1 MESNRARAILQ
12 MIQDRQEAAVQPS
25 EREELVSQGF
35 LVSVD
40 ASTRDGWTASVARLA
55 ALRDRVREMS
65 RVALATPG
73 PVAPPELQQMV
84 ASLEELTRQ
93 KTNLETL
100 VWNAPTQEYFL
111 PTLAGRNV
119 LADLTTWQWRL
130 EGRTFPDFLR
140 EMYDYRAA
148 LFQTVSRASA
158 IQGGLLWDEETR
170 DAEETPME
178 LSFTN
183 VDFRFAAM
191 ILAKRAINPSL
202 LVSAFQM
209 FHHDTNWGSLNKVD
223 RLIGS
228 AILASLPWD
237 PASVRNAFERLR
249 VALEYRGVPPRG
261 GADGPRDH
269 GGPLLRRG
277 VPPGGHLR
285 PAVRA
290 RGDDR
295 RESSRAARSDRCVPG
310 LHRGRHPQ
318 QLLRPHVGDRGAR
331 VDPELRGRANG
342 PRIPRGEPAGRASR
356 PTGRADGPAPLSPR
370 DFMVRLARTLRLP
383 SDRMVHRHPSGPRA
397 HGRCLRLGPCLE
409 PVEHVAVRLQL
420 ADRLAGELR
429 RGQDGDVVLLPGLE
443 DRLHPGPPAAIAED
457 VIVQDQGS
465 HVRRPQ
471 DPLQVGQGTLRVLL
485 GIVVRHVGHRPVDV
499 KDGRL
504 RVDQEGKV
512 FLQGRT

>member
-1 MESNRARAILQ
+1 MESDRARAILQ

-40 ASTRDGWTASVARLA
+40 APTRDGWTASVAGLA
-55 ALRDRVREMS
+55 VLRDRVREMS

-84 ASLEELTRQ
+84 GSLEEVTRQ

-119 LADLTTWQWRL
+119 LADLTTWQRRL

-148 LFQTVSRASA
+148 LFGTVSRASA

-170 DAEETPME
+170 DAEETPLE

-237 PASVRNAFERLR
+237 PAYVRNAFERLR
-249 VALEYRGVPPRG
+249 VELEYHGVQPEDR
-261 GADGPRDH
+261 ADQR
-269 GGPLLRRG
+269 GPLLRREC
-277 VPPGGHLR
+277 PPGGDLR

-295 RESSRAARSDRCVPG
+295 REPSRAARSDRCVPG
-310 LHRGRHPQ
+310 LHRGRHPE
-318 QLLRPHVGDRGAR
+318 QLLRPHVGDRGTC
-331 VDPELRGRANG
+331 VDPELRGRAPG
-342 PRIPRGEPAGRASR
+342 PRIPRGEPAGRTPR
-356 PTGRADGPAPLSPR
+356 PTGPAYGTAHLPPR
-370 DFMVRLARTLRLP
+370 DLVVRLARTLPLP
-383 SDRMVHRHPSGPRA
+383 SD
-397 HGRCLRLGPCLE
+397 
-409 PVEHVAVRLQL
+409 
-420 ADRLAGELR
+420 
-429 RGQDGDVVLLPGLE
+429 PGA
-443 DRLHPGPPAAIAED
+443 P
-457 VIVQDQGS
+457 
-465 HVRRPQ
+465 
-471 DPLQVGQGTLRVLL
+471 
-485 GIVVRHVGHRPVDV
+485 
-499 KDGRL
+499 
-504 RVDQEGKV
+504 
-512 FLQGRT
+512 

>member
-40 ASTRDGWTASVARLA
+40 TPTRDGWTASVAGLA

-119 LADLTTWQWRL
+119 LADLTTWQRRV

-148 LFQTVSRASA
+148 LFGTVSRASA

-170 DAEETPME
+170 DAEETPLE

-237 PASVRNAFERLR
+237 FATVRNAFERLR
-249 VALEYRGVPPRG
+249 VELQYHGVQPEDRILAAASLADIPQSAWAEVLERI
-261 GADGPRDH
+261 
-269 GGPLLRRG
+269 
-277 VPPGGHLR
+277 
-285 PAVRA
+285 
-290 RGDDR
+290 DD
-295 RESSRAARSDRCVPG
+295 
-310 LHRGRHPQ
+310 LHRGRPTLNF
-318 QLLRPHVGDRGAR
+318 LLASALAR
-331 VDPELRGRANG
+331 SPY
-342 PRIPRGEPAGRASR
+342 EPAEALARFEDALTGMAARGYKDGIHIEATASR
-356 PTGRADGPAPLSPR
+356 QWASDTSQQICQP
-370 DFMVRLARTLRLP
+370 RLP
-383 SDRMVHRHPSGPRA
+383 SNGWRLWHRPCPPSRLHGTSGTDTMSTVRSDGTSPPIRSTCTQSLPSARA
-397 HGRCLRLGPCLE
+397 
-409 PVEHVAVRLQL
+409 VARTRR
-420 ADRLAGELR
+420 AR
-429 RGQDGDVVLLPGLE
+429 RGS
-443 DRLHPGPPAAIAED
+443 PPA
-457 VIVQDQGS
+457 G
-465 HVRRPQ
+465 
-471 DPLQVGQGTLRVLL
+471 
-485 GIVVRHVGHRPVDV
+485 
-499 KDGRL
+499 
-504 RVDQEGKV
+504 
-512 FLQGRT
+512 

>member
-40 ASTRDGWTASVARLA
+40 ASTRDGWTASVAGLA
-55 ALRDRVREMS
+55 ALRNRVREMS

-119 LADLTTWQWRL
+119 LGDLTTWQRRL

-148 LFQTVSRASA
+148 LFGTVSRASA

-170 DAEETPME
+170 DAEETPLE

-223 RLIGS
+223 RC
-228 AILASLPWD
+228 
-237 PASVRNAFERLR
+237 SVAM
-249 VALEYRGVPPRG
+249 
-261 GADGPRDH
+261 
-269 GGPLLRRG
+269 
-277 VPPGGHLR
+277 
-285 PAVRA
+285 
-290 RGDDR
+290 
-295 RESSRAARSDRCVPG
+295 S
-310 LHRGRHPQ
+310 
-318 QLLRPHVGDRGAR
+318 
-331 VDPELRGRANG
+331 
-342 PRIPRGEPAGRASR
+342 
-356 PTGRADGPAPLSPR
+356 
-370 DFMVRLARTLRLP
+370 
-383 SDRMVHRHPSGPRA
+383 
-397 HGRCLRLGPCLE
+397 
-409 PVEHVAVRLQL
+409 
-420 ADRLAGELR
+420 RLAGTFA
-429 RGQDGDVVLLPGLE
+429 P
-443 DRLHPGPPAAIAED
+443 PFAPAAMIAANPLEPLEAID
-457 VIVQDQGS
+457 VFRDCIAVVTRSSFYDLTLEIEELALILSYGVAPLGLGYLAANLPAAPPVQRVEPMAPPVSPLATSWYVWHGHYVYRPIGWYIATHPV
-465 HVRRPQ
+465 HVHT
-471 DPLQVGQGTLRVLL
+471 VAAFG
-485 GIVVRHVGHRPVDV
+485 
-499 KDGRL
+499 
-504 RVDQEGKV
+504 
-512 FLQGRT
+512 

>member
-1 MESNRARAILQ
+1 MESDRARAILQ

-40 ASTRDGWTASVARLA
+40 APTRDGWTASVAGLA

-119 LADLTTWQWRL
+119 LADLTTWQRRL

-148 LFQTVSRASA
+148 LFQAVSRASA

-237 PASVRNAFERLR
+237 FATVRNAFERLR
-249 VALEYRGVPPRG
+249 VELEYHGVQPEDRILAAASL
-261 GADGPRDH
+261 ADIPQSAWAEVLERI
-269 GGPLLRRG
+269 
-277 VPPGGHLR
+277 
-285 PAVRA
+285 
-290 RGDDR
+290 DD
-295 RESSRAARSDRCVPG
+295 
-310 LHRGRHPQ
+310 LHRGRPTLNF
-318 QLLRPHVGDRGAR
+318 LLASALAR
-331 VDPELRGRANG
+331 SPY
-342 PRIPRGEPAGRASR
+342 EPADA
-356 PTGRADGPAPLSPR
+356 
-370 DFMVRLARTLRLP
+370 LARFEDALTGMAARGYKDGIHIEAAASLLAAGPMAREIMV
-383 SDRMVHRHPSGPRA
+383 DRFSVAISHLAGTFDPPFAPAAMIAANP
-397 HGRCLRLGPCLE
+397 LE
-409 PVEHVAVRLQL
+409 PLEAIDVFRDCIAVVTRSSFYDLTLEIEELALILSYGVAPMGLGYL
-420 ADRLAGELR
+420 AANL
-429 RGQDGDVVLLPGLE
+429 
-443 DRLHPGPPAAIAED
+443 PAAPPVQRVAPMAPPVSPLATSWYVWHGHYVYRPIGWYIATHP
-457 VIVQDQGS
+457 V
-465 HVRRPQ
+465 HVHT
-471 DPLQVGQGTLRVLL
+471 VAAFG
-485 GIVVRHVGHRPVDV
+485 
-499 KDGRL
+499 
-504 RVDQEGKV
+504 
-512 FLQGRT
+512 

>member
-1 MESNRARAILQ
+1 
-12 MIQDRQEAAVQPS
+12 
-25 EREELVSQGF
+25 
-35 LVSVD
+35 
-40 ASTRDGWTASVARLA
+40 SVAGLA

-100 VWNAPTQEYFL
+100 VWNAPTQEYLL

-119 LADLTTWQWRL
+119 LADLTTWQRRL

-148 LFQTVSRASA
+148 IVGAVSRASA

-170 DAEETPME
+170 DAEETPLE

-237 PASVRNAFERLR
+237 PAYVRNAFERLR
-249 VALEYRGVPPRG
+249 VELEYHGVQPEDRILAAASL
-261 GADGPRDH
+261 AD
-269 GGPLLRRG
+269 L
-277 VPPGGHLR
+277 PPGGDLR

-290 RGDDR
+290 GGDDR
-295 RESSRAARSDRCVPG
+295 REPSRAARSDRCVPG

-342 PRIPRGEPAGRASR
+342 PRIPRGEPAGRTRR
-356 PTGRADGPAPLSPR
+356 PTGPAYGTARLSPR
-370 DFMVRLARTLRLP
+370 DLVVRLARTLRLP
-383 SDRMVHRHPSGPRA
+383 SDRVVHRHPSGPRA
-397 HGRCLRLGPCLE
+397 HGRGLRLGPWLE
-409 PVEHVAVRLQL
+409 PV
-420 ADRLAGELR
+420 
-429 RGQDGDVVLLPGLE
+429 
-443 DRLHPGPPAAIAED
+443 
-457 VIVQDQGS
+457 
-465 HVRRPQ
+465 
-471 DPLQVGQGTLRVLL
+471 
-485 GIVVRHVGHRPVDV
+485 
-499 KDGRL
+499 
-504 RVDQEGKV
+504 
-512 FLQGRT
+512 